1 LNAGSAFCEAE
12 DNGGNVRPVPDELT
26 VGELLKKCSERPPDD
41 AAWQE
46 FVRRYHM
53 TIKSF
58 VMRTYHQKARIDPDR
73 RVQFPEDMIED
84 LVQGVYIKLVEDQ
97 NSALERF
104 EGEHENSIFKY
115 LGMISMNVVRDH
127 FREVMAQKRPR
138 ITVSLDQLLMRGD
151 RALSDERAIGVE
163 NKFSAESDI
172 AFAEEEIEQALKK
185 VVKGRNR
192 ERDILIFKLRFYE
205 EMTLSEIAKT
215 LGLDLSPV
223 SVGSIL
229 NRIVL
234 KIKPILARPRGIRL

>member
-1 LNAGSAFCEAE
+1 MNAGDKRGDARSVSL
-12 DNGGNVRPVPDELT
+12 DLT
-26 VGELLKKCSERPPDD
+26 VGELLKKCSERPPDEG
-41 AAWQE
+41 AWEE
-46 FVRRYHM
+46 FLRRYHA

-58 VMRTYHQKARIDPDR
+58 VIRTYHKKAWIDPDR
-73 RVQFPEDMIED
+73 KLQFPDDMIED

-127 FREVMAQKRPR
+127 FREVTAQKRPKV
-138 ITVSLDQLLMRGD
+138 TVSLDQLLSRGD
-151 RALSDERAIGVE
+151 ASFPAADTNIT
-163 NKFSAESDI
+163 
-172 AFAEEEIEQALKK
+172 FAEDEIEQVLLK

-205 EMTLSEIAKT
+205 ELTLNEIAET
-215 LGLDLSPV
+215 QGLKLSPV
-223 SVGSIL
+223 SIGSIL

-234 KIKPILARPRGIRL
+234 KMKPILARSRGIKL